1 MKSAVS
7 FIKEWRIFMNI
18 FFLLKPKAVVS
29 YIYDDNSIRQ
39 GLEKLRAHKFTAIPV
54 IKKDGTYVG
63 TVSEGDFLWHIVD
76 RNKYDGIKSEEDN
89 MVSDLI
95 KNDRNPPVKSNA
107 TMDELLLRVMRQ
119 NFVPVTDD
127 RNIFIGIVT
136 RTDVIKYYYDKEQ
149 NDKYKDITNV

>member
-1 MKSAVS
+1 
-7 FIKEWRIFMNI
+7 MNI

>member
-1 MKSAVS
+1 
-7 FIKEWRIFMNI
+7 MNI

-76 RNKYDGIKSEEDN
+76 QNKYDGIKSEEDK

-119 NFVPVTDD
+119 NFVPVIDD

-149 NDKYKDITNV
+149 NYKYKDITNV